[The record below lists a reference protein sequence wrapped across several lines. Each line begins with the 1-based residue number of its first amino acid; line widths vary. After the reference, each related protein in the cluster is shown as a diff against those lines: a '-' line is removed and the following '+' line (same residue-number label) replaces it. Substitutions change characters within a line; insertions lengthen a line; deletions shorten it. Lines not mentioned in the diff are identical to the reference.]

1 MPAPLE
7 MPEIRTSLAVQRH
20 ATRVELGKG
29 VCGYDATG
37 GIVPAFGLQL
47 VHASGHPGPNAIHRP
62 LHTNRPGAHDQR
74 GRVAAAAGL
83 LQGFGHHAGVCIAA
97 VDHHPAN
104 AREIE
109 VHHLPVIQNRGGREL
124 ALRESSRGRAGSRA
138 GNHRHV
144 QIPGQLDAGRHPR
157 PHRIRERWP
166 GAPVYPNSP
175 PTDLGCSL
183 SRQGSRDA
191 APLNPVVQSEAA
203 PSDRTK
209 PGTSGVTRPPPSS
222 ISLLPS
228 PTRPASWPPP
238 DRAPRDSSGSRLFRR
253 SDPRRLPRSLAAGVE
268 SPGSRSRPHL
278 TPLSPSHSVQRTPPI
293 PGGRQPQKGTSRL
306 DF

>member
-1 MPAPLE
+1 
-7 MPEIRTSLAVQRH
+7 MPERLKSTTCRSYRIGA
-20 ATRVELGKG
+20 AG
-29 VCGYDATG
+29 
-37 GIVPAFGLQL
+37 
-47 VHASGHPGPNAIHRP
+47 N
-62 LHTNRPGAHDQR
+62 LHCVK
-74 GRVAAAAGL
+74 VAAAVQGVGL
-83 LQGFGHHAGVCIAA
+83 AITAMSRSPVNLMPAA
-97 VDHHPAN
+97 TPAASN
-104 AREIE
+104 
-109 VHHLPVIQNRGGREL
+109 
-124 ALRESSRGRAGSRA
+124 
-138 GNHRHV
+138 
-144 QIPGQLDAGRHPR
+144 PGTVAC
-157 PHRIRERWP
+157 
-166 GAPVYPNSP
+166 APVYPISP

-238 DRAPRDSSGSRLFRR
+238 DRSPRDSSGSRLYRR